1 MQDLP
6 PSSPSERSHQGGVAR
21 FASVVTL
28 LTFAPVLAVPVFYF
42 LVELLAPRAEVA
54 RDLLTALLFGG
65 LLPILVVVVWSRLRG
80 QELDFPIR
88 ETRTVLLPS
97 VAVIYVLGAIALSLL
112 AAPFWVVLL
121 MAGYAGNTAL
131 VALLNFRWKVSVHT
145 TGVAGP
151 ASFLLF
157 LSLPASLLLFALL
170 PLVGWSRWRLQRHS
184 LAELATGACLGVLA
198 SVGQVLIS
206 LHVGVPV

>member
-1 MQDLP
+1 MPDLP
-6 PSSPSERSHQGGVAR
+6 PPSPSAPRHGGGAAR
-21 FASVVTL
+21 FASAVTL

-42 LVELLAPRAEVA
+42 LVELQAPGAELTG
-54 RDLLTALLFGG
+54 DLLTALLFGG
-65 LLPILVVVVWSRLRG
+65 LLPILVVVAWSRLRG
-80 QELDFPIR
+80 QELDFPVR
-88 ETRTVLLPS
+88 ESRKVLLPS
-97 VAVIYVLGAIALSLL
+97 VAAIYVLGAIALSLL

-157 LSLPASLLLFALL
+157 LSLSASLLLFALL

-184 LAELATGACLGVLA
+184 LAELVTGACLGALA
-198 SVGQVLIS
+198 SMGQVLIS